1 MAPRKRL
8 KASAVSSGAHTVAS
22 VANFHDLPKLQK
34 DVLSIVDS
42 MYGLRHA
49 SSADIHSE
57 PKGLLVAEAGAYPF
71 PICWGGTFIDIAQ
84 RVFTDT
90 EKFVAESASL
100 AFNLGLTDACDGDEF
115 LQHFCKMDV
124 IWCQHSKLIC
134 FFFLCW
140 ACSNFIFWFLCPLF
154 LPRFFQ
160 KKLRCLSKKC
170 LRLNVCALSCIEV
183 WPPEKGS
190 TFDTSVL
197 CWSFQEASFWR
208 GNSVAMAEVVTLAR
222 SIAANRFREAG
233 NPSARPMVKRNAF
246 QIVSNE
252 FSF

>member
-1 MAPRKRL
+1 M
-8 KASAVSSGAHTVAS
+8 SAFKTYLFLFSLLGLFKFHFLVPLSLVSS
-22 VANFHDLPKLQK
+22 K
-34 DVLSIVDS
+34 
-42 MYGLRHA
+42 
-49 SSADIHSE
+49 
-57 PKGLLVAEAGAYPF
+57 
-71 PICWGGTFIDIAQ
+71 
-84 RVFTDT
+84 
-90 EKFVAESASL
+90 
-100 AFNLGLTDACDGDEF
+100 
-115 LQHFCKMDV
+115 
-124 IWCQHSKLIC
+124 
-134 FFFLCW
+134 
-140 ACSNFIFWFLCPLF
+140 IFS
-154 LPRFFQ
+154 

-252 FSF
+252 FSFKLFL